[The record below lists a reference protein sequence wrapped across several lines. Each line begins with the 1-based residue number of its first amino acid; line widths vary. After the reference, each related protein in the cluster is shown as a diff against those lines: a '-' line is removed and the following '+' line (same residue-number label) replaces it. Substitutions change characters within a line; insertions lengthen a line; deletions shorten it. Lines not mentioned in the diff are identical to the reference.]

1 MQVRHISQGIL
12 DCEHREAL
20 CRVLLQ
26 LRPQYETVDRLLEQ
40 IDRQQREESYELAYV
55 VAGDESSGSESAAEV
70 FSVAGFVIAEKL
82 AWGKHLYIDD
92 LITSQTERSRGAGRL
107 LIDWCR
113 RYALEKDCRELH
125 LDSGVQRFAAHRFYL
140 REGFRISSHHFSI
153 ENLKNP
159 SPY

>member
-1 MQVRHISQGIL
+1 MQVRHIQQGIH
-12 DCEHREAL
+12 DCEHREEL

-26 LRPQYETVDRLLEQ
+26 LRPQYETFDRLLDQ
-40 IDRQQREESYELAYV
+40 IDRQQRHEGYELAYV
-55 VAGDESSGSESAAEV
+55 VAEEASSEANPPVTVLSA
-70 FSVAGFVIAEKL
+70 AGFVLAEKL
-82 AWGKHLYIDD
+82 AWGKHLYVDD

-113 RYALEKDCRELH
+113 RYALEQGCSQLH

-153 ENLKNP
+153 ENLEDP
-159 SPY
+159 GPY